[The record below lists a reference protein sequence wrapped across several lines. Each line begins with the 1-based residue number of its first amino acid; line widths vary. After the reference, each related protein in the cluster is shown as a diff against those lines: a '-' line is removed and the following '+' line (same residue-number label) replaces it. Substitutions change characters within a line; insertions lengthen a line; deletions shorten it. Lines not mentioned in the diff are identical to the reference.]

1 MILSLAMLVCV
12 PSASA
17 SATKATN
24 TKAPPGREVIKH
36 YRHLLRKQAS
46 FTQRYICP
54 GAREYIVQKRNAT
67 WKWEDLLNVP
77 RTKTSYGE
85 RTEIHCAH
93 LRWSG
98 KLWAK
103 RADTRYRTYTSLQD
117 PQKAIC
123 FVFGSY
129 CSQALAVAGCESGH
143 TYSVWAHNGQYLGM
157 FQMGS
162 LERRKY
168 GHSNTALGQAKA
180 AYAYFVDSGRDWSPW
195 SCKP

>member
-1 MILSLAMLVCV
+1 MLVFV

-24 TKAPPGREVIKH
+24 TTEKPRREVIRH
-36 YRHLLRKQAS
+36 YRHLLKKQVIY
-46 FTQRYICP
+46 TQKYVCP
-54 GAREYIVQKRNAT
+54 GVRQYIVQRRNAT

-85 RTEIHCAH
+85 RSEIHCAH

-98 KLWAK
+98 KLWAERASK
-103 RADTRYRTYTSLQD
+103 RYKTWTSLQD
-117 PQKAIC
+117 PEKAIC

-129 CSQALAVAGCESGH
+129 CSQALAVSWCESHHH
-143 TYSVWAHNGQYLGM
+143 TTSVNGQYLGL
-157 FQMGS
+157 FQMGGYARS
-162 LERRKY
+162 KY
-168 GHSNTALGQAKA
+168 GHSSTALGQSYA
-180 AYAYFVDSGRDWSPW
+180 AYHYFVDSGKDWSPW